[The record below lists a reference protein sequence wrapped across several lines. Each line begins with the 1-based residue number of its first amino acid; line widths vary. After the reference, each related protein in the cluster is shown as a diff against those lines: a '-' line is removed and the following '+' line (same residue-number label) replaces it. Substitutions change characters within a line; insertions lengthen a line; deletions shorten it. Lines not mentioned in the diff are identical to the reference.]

1 MKCRHG
7 SPFEHSS
14 LTFFVHAPAFVW
26 WEWTRHRIGF
36 SYNLESSRYH
46 KLEPVFWVPC
56 PARPVCPADGFRS
69 ARPEFERAPAAL
81 NDILRTNLE
90 ESYRVAYRTYSGL
103 IEAGIA
109 NEVARACLPFAV
121 YFSGWVTCNPRSL
134 MSFLSLRTHEPD
146 AKFPSYPQREL
157 EEAARACEAVLRK
170 GWPIT
175 HEAFCRNGRVA
186 P

>member
-1 MKCRHG
+1 
-7 SPFEHSS
+7 
-14 LTFFVHAPAFVW
+14 
-26 WEWTRHRIGF
+26 
-36 SYNLESSRYH
+36 
-46 KLEPVFWVPC
+46 
-56 PARPVCPADGFRS
+56 
-69 ARPEFERAPAAL
+69 
-81 NDILRTNLE
+81 
-90 ESYRVAYRTYSGL
+90 
-103 IEAGIA
+103 
-109 NEVARACLPFAV
+109 
-121 YFSGWVTCNPRSL
+121 